1 MKAPQAE
8 EGFGEMFFG
17 HCGAGLEGFD
27 PDLSL
32 KKMWLLETEQ

>member
-8 EGFGEMFFG
+8 EGFGEMFRAPW
-17 HCGAGLEGFD
+17 AGLEAFD